1 MVCRFAELYNAI
13 LAHQG
18 INLPAYDTSRLRAA
32 AAHAGA
38 PILDS
43 GASLHAHPSVIVT
56 DPDSA
61 IEIVGYRGNQGETDT
76 SDGVGSLTLPLSTVD
91 GNTTQV
97 ELDTVHR
104 IDIENP
110 LVSMGK
116 LVRIGY
122 QVHLNS
128 PTDAVL
134 YTPQGEEIPIQH
146 GEDDVLYLQ
155 PHPHAEKV
163 CQVKSSGHC
172 YQGPPYT

>member
-1 MVCRFAELYNAI
+1 MVLLKSWAI
-13 LAHQG
+13 
-18 INLPAYDTSRLRAA
+18 AA
-32 AAHAGA
+32 TKAK
-38 PILDS
+38 
-43 GASLHAHPSVIVT
+43 
-56 DPDSA
+56 
-61 IEIVGYRGNQGETDT
+61 
-76 SDGVGSLTLPLSTVD
+76 LTLPMALDLSLSTVD

-116 LVRIGY
+116 LVRVGY

-163 CQVKSSGHC
+163 CQVKSSGKRQTFTQLHKALGHVSLQKVKNTLQHSKGVMLKDSTPHDEFC
-172 YQGPPYT
+172 PACAMGNSTRRHLSHKGTKEHKPGIH